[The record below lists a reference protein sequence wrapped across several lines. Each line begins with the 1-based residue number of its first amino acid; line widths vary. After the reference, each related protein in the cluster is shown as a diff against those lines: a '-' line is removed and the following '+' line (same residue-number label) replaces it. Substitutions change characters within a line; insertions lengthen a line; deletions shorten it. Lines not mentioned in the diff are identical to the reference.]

1 MRVGIL
7 GLGHVGLVNLCGFAK
22 KGFLTI
28 GFDLPDVV
36 SSLKSK
42 RIPFLN
48 LVWKICLNLVFRRYR
63 LQMI

>member
-28 GFDLPDVV
+28 GFGFAGCSFVA
-36 SSLKSK
+36 
-42 RIPFLN
+42 
-48 LVWKICLNLVFRRYR
+48 KI
-63 LQMI
+63 